1 MDEVPA
7 AVIDERTT
15 IAAALPIR
23 MNVHNRNVIS
33 SSREFSWKPRRTPAD
48 VNPARV
54 LVAPSRSTAI
64 EVGLRRGN
72 GRPSRRI
79 TL

>member
-1 MDEVPA
+1 MDEVPP

-15 IAAALPIR
+15 MAAALPIR

-33 SSREFSWKPRRTPAD
+33 SSREFSWKPQCTPAD

-54 LVAPSRSTAI
+54 LVALPRSTAI